1 MGSSCTVS
9 FGKSLLFNV
18 FSRKKEHLFSNCLF
32 ETFLFKFTSTFKMTP
47 NSQLEDGR
55 ATWLYEPLQG
65 GGSRSLWGA
74 SPQTPETGGQ
84 ETFSHLT
91 PTWIKE
97 GPCSGGR
104 KARLGLP
111 QVGLCAPERAE
122 WHEEATL
129 QHTPLSSYS
138 PILLTNP
145 LLPKLQDSNATWIA
159 SLGKCRKTIGARE
172 EEAAAS

>member
-1 MGSSCTVS
+1 
-9 FGKSLLFNV
+9 
-18 FSRKKEHLFSNCLF
+18 
-32 ETFLFKFTSTFKMTP
+32 MTP